1 MKKDDEFYK
10 DEPDD
15 GSKSLIGAALL
26 FSLVTVL
33 LIVGAVLLLNKDSI
47 KLKKNNTTAPNNN
60 VSGYVNLD
68 DYISG
73 ENTVSDDL
81 DIWNEYLDEKEN
93 EEDIVE
99 TVEEDIK
106 EEEKK
111 EEDLSEGGTK
121 TKVVKADGSETWVN
135 INKYLAP
142 NELDNASFVLKNGR
156 LDYYV
161 EGEKASYTGIIVDKN
176 DDYIDYSK
184 VKRDNIDFVLI
195 KIGQRGYATGALT
208 LDENFYT
215 NLKNAKDA
223 GLHVGVLFS
232 SQAITKEEAEEEAQ
246 FVIDSLGEEKI
257 DYPVCFYMNFVK
269 NDKSRIENI
278 TPEER
283 TSIAKAFMDKIGE
296 NGYNSILYGDKEWLL
311 CNMNYTTVSYY
322 DILLD
327 QEEDLPDFPYRF
339 KMWKYAT
346 KDISGVS
353 GKSELIIS
361 FIDYSVK

>member
-1 MKKDDEFYK
+1 MKKDDEFFK

-26 FSLVTVL
+26 FSGVAVL
-33 LIVGAVLLLNKDSI
+33 LIIGTVLLLNKDS
-47 KLKKNNTTAPNNN
+47 LRFKKNNDQPVNNQ
-60 VSGYVNLD
+60 VSGYVDLD

-73 ENTVSDDL
+73 DKTVSEDL
-81 DIWNEYLDEKEN
+81 DIWDEYLEEKDGNKEDITEIS
-93 EEDIVE
+93 EED
-99 TVEEDIK
+99 TSSEEAK
-106 EEEKK
+106 
-111 EEDLSEGGTK
+111 EDLSQGGTK

-142 NELDNASFVLKNGR
+142 NELDNACFVLKNGR

-195 KIGQRGYATGALT
+195 KLGQRGYSTGTLT

-223 GLHVGVLFS
+223 GLHAGVLFS

-246 FVIDSLGEEKI
+246 FVLDSLGEETI
-257 DYPVCFYMNFVK
+257 DYPVCFYMNYVP
-269 NDKSRIENI
+269 NDKARIENI

-283 TSIAKAFMDKIGE
+283 TMIAKAFMDKIGE
-296 NGYNSILYGDKEWLL
+296 AGHNSILYGNKEWLL
-311 CNMNYTTVSYY
+311 CDMNYTTVSYY

-327 QEEDLPDFPYRF
+327 QEEDLPDFPYRI

>member
-47 KLKKNNTTAPNNN
+47 KFKKNNTTAPNNN

-73 ENTVSDDL
+73 EDTVSDDL

-121 TKVVKADGSETWVN
+121 TKVVNADGSETWVN

-176 DDYIDYSK
+176 DDYKPY
-184 VKRDNIDFVLI
+184 
-195 KIGQRGYATGALT
+195 
-208 LDENFYT
+208 
-215 NLKNAKDA
+215 
-223 GLHVGVLFS
+223 
-232 SQAITKEEAEEEAQ
+232 KE
-246 FVIDSLGEEKI
+246 D
-257 DYPVCFYMNFVK
+257 
-269 NDKSRIENI
+269 
-278 TPEER
+278 
-283 TSIAKAFMDKIGE
+283 
-296 NGYNSILYGDKEWLL
+296 
-311 CNMNYTTVSYY
+311 
-322 DILLD
+322 
-327 QEEDLPDFPYRF
+327 
-339 KMWKYAT
+339 
-346 KDISGVS
+346 
-353 GKSELIIS
+353 
-361 FIDYSVK
+361 

>member
-1 MKKDDEFYK
+1 MRKDDEFYK

-26 FSLVTVL
+26 FSGVTIL
-33 LIVGAVLLLNKDSI
+33 LIVGAVLLINRDAISF
-47 KLKKNNTTAPNNN
+47 KKKQTPVADNN
-60 VSGYVNLD
+60 VSAYVNVE

-73 ENTVSDDL
+73 NDIVSDDL
-81 DIWNEYLDEKEN
+81 DIWNEYLDEKE
-93 EEDIVE
+93 
-99 TVEEDIK
+99 K
-106 EEEKK
+106 EEEENPVIADEDIDEEDKK
-111 EEDLSEGGTK
+111 EDLSEGGTK

-156 LDYYV
+156 LDYYTD
-161 EGEKASYTGIIVDKN
+161 GEKASYTGIIVDKN

-195 KIGQRGYATGALT
+195 KLGQRGYATGAIT

-232 SQAITKEEAEEEAQ
+232 SQAITREEAEEEAQ

-257 DYPVCFYMNFVK
+257 DYPVCFYMNFVQ
-269 NDKSRIENI
+269 NDKCRIENI

-283 TSIAKAFMDKIGE
+283 TSIAKAFMDKISE
-296 NGYNSILYGDKEWLL
+296 NGYNCILYGNKEWLL
-311 CNMNYTTVSYY
+311 CNLNYTTVSYY